1 MYKGQEKQQKKEESD
16 GIIALVKE
24 TADGFG
30 HLIAEHVK
38 LARLELVAD
47 AKASGRKIAV
57 IAVIV
62 PILFVGYALACVGL
76 ALLLAPSLGASN
88 AFFLVGGGH
97 VVLGGLAIAIAASR
111 LSRVHPLN
119 ETAHEVS
126 RSVEAIAAVGAATNG
141 ASAPRLPA
149 EGR

>member
-1 MYKGQEKQQKKEESD
+1 MYKGKEESD

-57 IAVIV
+57 IALIV

-76 ALLLAPSLGASN
+76 AMLLAPSLGAAY
-88 AFFLVGGGH
+88 AFF
-97 VVLGGLAIAIAASR
+97 LAIAIAASR
-111 LSRVHPLN
+111 LRRVHPLN
-119 ETAHEVS
+119 ETAQEVS

-141 ASAPRLPA
+141 APARRLPA

>member
-1 MYKGQEKQQKKEESD
+1 MYKGKDDTD

-47 AKASGRKIAV
+47 ARASARKIAV
-57 IAVIV
+57 IALIV
-62 PILFVGYALACVGL
+62 PILFVGYAVACVGL
-76 ALLLAPSLGASN
+76 AMLLTPTLGAAN

-111 LSRVHPLN
+111 LRRVQPMQ
-119 ETAHEVS
+119 ETVQEVS
-126 RSVEAIAAVGAATNG
+126 RSVDAIVAVGATSNG
-141 ASAPRLPA
+141 TPVL
-149 EGR
+149 

>member
-1 MYKGQEKQQKKEESD
+1 MRQVQAARGLSGPAGHRWAGAPGRCRNASPAALPRIEAESPCAARWGAYVQPAPLGMRMYKGKEESD

-57 IAVIV
+57 
-62 PILFVGYALACVGL
+62 
-76 ALLLAPSLGASN
+76 
-88 AFFLVGGGH
+88 
-97 VVLGGLAIAIAASR
+97 
-111 LSRVHPLN
+111 
-119 ETAHEVS
+119 
-126 RSVEAIAAVGAATNG
+126 
-141 ASAPRLPA
+141 
-149 EGR
+149 

>member
-1 MYKGQEKQQKKEESD
+1 MHKGKDESD

-47 AKASGRKIAV
+47 ARSSARKIAV
-57 IAVIV
+57 IALIV

-76 ALLLAPSLGASN
+76 AMLLGPMIGASN
-88 AFFLVGGGH
+88 AFFLVGGGQ
-97 VVLGGLAIAIAASR
+97 VVLGGLAIAIAVSR
-111 LSRVHPLN
+111 LRRVQPLH
-119 ETAHEVS
+119 ETVHEVS
-126 RSVEAIAAVGAATNG
+126 RSVDAIAAVGAASNG
-141 ASAPRLPA
+141 TPLPQLPA
-149 EGR
+149 EGQ

>member
-1 MYKGQEKQQKKEESD
+1 MYKGKEESD

-57 IAVIV
+57 IALIV
-62 PILFVGYALACVGL
+62 PILFIGYGLACVGL
-76 ALLLAPSLGASN
+76 ANLLSPSLGTPG
-88 AFFLVGGGH
+88 AFFAVGGGH
-97 VVLGGLAIAIAASR
+97 VLLGAVAIAIAARR
-111 LSRVHPLN
+111 LGQVQPLR
-119 ETAHEVS
+119 ETVHEVG
-126 RSVEAIAAVGAATNG
+126 RSVEAIAAVGASNG
-141 ASAPRLPA
+141 APAPHTSVR
-149 EGR
+149 G

>member
-1 MYKGQEKQQKKEESD
+1 MYKGKEESD

-57 IAVIV
+57 IALIV
-62 PILFVGYALACVGL
+62 PILFIGYAVACVGL
-76 ALLLAPSLGASN
+76 AILLAPSLGTPG

-97 VVLGGLAIAIAASR
+97 VFLGGVAIAIAARR
-111 LSRVHPLN
+111 LSQVQPLR
-119 ETAHEVS
+119 ETVHEVG
-126 RSVEAIAAVGAATNG
+126 RSVEAIAALGASNG
-141 ASAPRLPA
+141 APAPHTSVR
-149 EGR
+149 G